1 MDLYKRNIDEEKR
14 VFGNGEELS
23 NEEKRIAELKE
34 MLFGLASKFKQKSNE
49 NEKVYQFPD

>member
-14 VFGNGEELS
+14 VFGNAEELS

-34 MLFGLASKFKQKSNE
+34 MLLGLASKFKQKSNE
-49 NEKVYQFPD
+49 NEKVYQLPD